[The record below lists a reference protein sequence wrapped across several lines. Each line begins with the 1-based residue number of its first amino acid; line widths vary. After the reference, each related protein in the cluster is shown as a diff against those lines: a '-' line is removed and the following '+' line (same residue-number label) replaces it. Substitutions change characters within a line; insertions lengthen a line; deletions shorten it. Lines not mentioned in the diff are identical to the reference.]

1 MAIDPVKR
9 VYILAHRS
17 LEGDLLARLQ
27 ALGLVELVRLPEQ
40 EKASARPDAE
50 SGDERVVERIRKA
63 LGILGRFAPKRGML
77 DGGPRRVRL
86 SRGELDALEAGD
98 FLETTLGEVVSL
110 DDRLTDIQSRRA
122 RLLAE
127 RRELL
132 PWASLGVDPA
142 DLPGTNVVSRC
153 GRVPTSRWASFETAL
168 AAIPADT
175 SVHLQGID
183 GNAQR
188 VVIFAHRTAAATL
201 DDILKHHDWKPLESA
216 GSGSPPGEAL
226 EGVEVDL
233 AGLDRE
239 ETNVRERLGTLSAAA
254 PRLMV
259 LGDHHASLAVRERAR
274 REVARTRDTICL
286 TGWAAARDTDRLEG
300 DLRRRFPEVELL
312 TAEPDPG
319 DAVPVILR
327 NQPLAEPFE
336 TIVDL
341 YGRPVY
347 SGFDPTAILAFFF
360 AAFFGFCLTDAGYGL
375 VLMAVTWFLLVRGK
389 ADMTPAKKKFLQ
401 LFFLGGVATVI
412 LGAVV
417 GGWFGVT
424 VSWKLFDPLEDLFIF
439 FGLAIALGLAHLLI
453 GLGIKMVRS
462 IRSGDWISGVCD
474 QGLWMLII
482 VSLTLLGVGALRL
495 IPGIWKSI
503 GAYLS
508 LAAALGIV
516 FFQGR
521 QGDRTPG
528 RLGRAAG
535 VAYQLIWL
543 ALTASLAAAWLG
555 MGAPVTGWVAA
566 LAALTI
572 LAFGRRGVGGILAR
586 LGLGLYSLYGISGF
600 LGDTLSYSRLV
611 ALGLTT
617 GIVGMIINKMAA
629 IAKTAPLIGWPL
641 ALGIL
646 VGGHIFNLVI
656 NLLGAFVH
664 SCRLQYVE
672 FFTKFYEAGGRAFKP
687 FRREDRFSTIVD

>member
-27 ALGLVELVRLPEQ
+27 ALGLVELVRLPER

-50 SGDERVVERIRKA
+50 SGDERVAERIRKA
-63 LGILGRFAPKRGML
+63 LGILGRFTPPRGML

-86 SRGELDALEAGD
+86 SCGELDALEAGD
-98 FLETTLGEVVSL
+98 FLETTLDEVVSL

-153 GRVPTSRWASFETAL
+153 GRVPTSRWASLETAL

-175 SVHLQGID
+175 SVHPQGTD

-188 VVIFAHRTAAATL
+188 VILFAHRTAAATL
-201 DDILKHHDWKPLESA
+201 DEILKHHDWKPLETA
-216 GSGSPPGEAL
+216 GSGSPPGETL
-226 EGVEVDL
+226 EGVESDL

-239 ETNVRERLGTLSAAA
+239 EAGARERLVALSAAA

-274 REVARTRDTICL
+274 REAARTRDTVCL
-286 TGWAAARDTDRLEG
+286 TGWAAARDTGHLEG
-300 DLRRRFPEVELL
+300 DLRRLFPEVEVL

-319 DAVPVILR
+319 EAVPVILR
-327 NQPLAEPFE
+327 NGPLAEPFE
-336 TIVDL
+336 TIIDL

-360 AAFFGFCLTDAGYGL
+360 ATFFGFCMTDAGYGL
-375 VLMAVTWFLLVRGK
+375 VLMAVTWFLLARGK
-389 ADMTPAKKKFLQ
+389 ADMSPAKRKFLQ
-401 LFFLGGVATVI
+401 LFFLGGVGTVV

-424 VSWKLFDPLEDLFIF
+424 VSWKLFDPLEDLFVF
-439 FGLAIALGLAHLLI
+439 FGLAIALGLAHLLT
-453 GLGIKMVRS
+453 GLGIKMVRT
-462 IRSGDWISGVCD
+462 IREGDWVAGLCD

-482 VSLTLLGVGALRL
+482 LSLTLLGAGAGGMIPAVWKSVGAF
-495 IPGIWKSI
+495 
-503 GAYLS
+503 LS
-508 LAAALGIV
+508 LAAALAIV

-521 QGDRTPG
+521 QADRTPG
-528 RLGRAAG
+528 RLGRIAG
-535 VAYQLIWL
+535 AAYQILWL
-543 ALTASLAAAWLG
+543 ALTVTLAAAWLDL
-555 MGAPVTGWVAA
+555 GAPVSAVAA
-566 LAALTI
+566 SVLAAAI
-572 LAFGRRGVGGILAR
+572 LAVGRRGVGGILAR
-586 LGLGLYSLYGISGF
+586 IGLGLYSLYGISGY

-617 GIVGMIINKMAA
+617 GIVGMIVNTMAG
-629 IAKTAPLIGWPL
+629 IARETPYIGWPL
-641 ALGIL
+641 AAGIL
-646 VGGHIFNLVI
+646 IGGHIFNLVI

-672 FFTKFYEAGGRAFKP
+672 FFTKFYEAGGRAFRP
-687 FRREDRFSTIVD
+687 FRRVDRYSVVNE